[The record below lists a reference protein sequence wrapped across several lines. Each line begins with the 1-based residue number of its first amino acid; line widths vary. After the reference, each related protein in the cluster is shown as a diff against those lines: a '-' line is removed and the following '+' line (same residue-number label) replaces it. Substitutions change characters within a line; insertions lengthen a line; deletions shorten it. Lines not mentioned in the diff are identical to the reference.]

1 MKKLIAMLVI
11 FFVVIAFG
19 VPVFAA
25 TDVASGGSAVTS
37 WLMTLLIPILAPL
50 AIEFLKKL
58 LPVIRN
64 ALDSTK
70 LTWVYPLIAAVIG
83 VVIDYLAGLGNGPT
97 IAAVSGLAGVGL
109 YDAAKSWSA
118 MGNK

>member
-1 MKKLIAMLVI
+1 MRFLIAIMVLLLCLII
-11 FFVVIAFG
+11 FG
-19 VPVFAA
+19 MPVFAA
-25 TDVASGGSAVTS
+25 TDVAPGNTTTG
-37 WLMTLLIPILAPL
+37 WLMALLIPILAPL

-70 LTWVYPLIAAVIG
+70 LTWVYPLVAAVIG

-118 MGNK
+118 MGSK